1 MIGEIEYFQLDRQ
14 RYFCALLRGG
24 KKKKKKKEGKGKNS
38 KYN

>member
-14 RYFCALLRGG
+14 RYFCALLRGE
-24 KKKKKKKEGKGKNS
+24 KKKEKKEGKEKNS